1 MNFLIKV
8 LICLIII
15 IITLNFIIYKIK
27 ETISDILFTE
37 LALYFA
43 NILHEKNDFVEYL
56 KIYS

>member
-27 ETISDILFTE
+27 ETVSNILFTE